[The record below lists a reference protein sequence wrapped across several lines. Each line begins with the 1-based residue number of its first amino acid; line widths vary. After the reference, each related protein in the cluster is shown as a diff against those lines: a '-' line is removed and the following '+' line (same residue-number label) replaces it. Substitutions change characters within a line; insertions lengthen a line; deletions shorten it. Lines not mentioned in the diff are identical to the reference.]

1 MSGGMVVGVGV
12 EVGKGRKE
20 ARHSY
25 GRTKSPVRRGGGAL
39 DLHARLRS
47 LELQL

>member
-20 ARHSY
+20 ARHSH